1 MKKETIVKAL
11 MESTR
16 EYGLVATLGQVFGNT
31 IQVNVGFTQS
41 ACDTGIEELALSV
54 RSYNALRRAN
64 VTTLGDLVAKLNEGT
79 VKNIRNLGAK
89 SYSEIQTKML
99 VYGFEQLSEKGK
111 GAFFDNLIENNVIES
126 SMRIN

>member
-16 EYGLVATLGQVFGNT
+16 EYGLVATLGQVFENN

-99 VYGFEQLSEKGK
+99 VYGFEQLPEAKQM
-111 GAFFDNLIENNVIES
+111 AFFQDLVEINVV
-126 SMRIN
+126 N

>member
-16 EYGLVATLGQVFGNT
+16 EYGLVTTLGQVFGNN

-99 VYGFEQLSEKGK
+99 VYGFEQLPEAKK
-111 GAFFDNLIENNVIES
+111 VVFFKDLIETNV
-126 SMRIN
+126 MN